1 MPAMTPGDTVMILAS
16 LGSPPSSYLV
26 QESFRESDAGKTWRE
41 ARKTLHELDPRQR
54 TWRVLIEWLKLA

>member
-1 MPAMTPGDTVMILAS
+1 MPIMTPSDTAMILAS

-26 QESFRESDAGKTWRE
+26 QENFRESEADKTWRE
-41 ARKTLHELDPRQR
+41 ARKTLRELDPRQH